1 MGNNVQHVLHTA
13 QGLNRRQVLGNTGG
27 DILDFSASAGMISG
41 MAPQS
46 AAQLAVGHVTGGQ
59 NANDLSLIHEMFPA
73 FAMAPAS
80 PKQHRVNNNHGT
92 FASNGGELWDED
104 PFKKEM

>member
-1 MGNNVQHVLHTA
+1 MT
-13 QGLNRRQVLGNTGG
+13 
-27 DILDFSASAGMISG
+27 
-41 MAPQS
+41 
-46 AAQLAVGHVTGGQ
+46 VGHVTGGH

-73 FAMAPAS
+73 FAMGPSS
-80 PKQHRVNNNHGT
+80 PKQVRMNNNNPSP

>member
-1 MGNNVQHVLHTA
+1 MGNNLQHVIHTA
-13 QGLNRRQVLGNTGG
+13 QGANRRQLGSTGG
-27 DILDFSASAGMISG
+27 EIMDFGGNGMVSG
-41 MAPQS
+41 MAPQT
-46 AAQLAVGHVTGGQ
+46 AANLAVGHVTGGH

-80 PKQHRVNNNHGT
+80 PKQTRVNHITPGA
-92 FASNGGELWDED
+92 FANSGGELWDED

>member
-1 MGNNVQHVLHTA
+1 VNA
-13 QGLNRRQVLGNTGG
+13 GG
-27 DILDFSASAGMISG
+27 DILDFNAPSSMMNGMG
-41 MAPQS
+41 PQT
-46 AAQLAVGHVTGGQ
+46 AAQLAVGHVTGGH

-80 PKQHRVNNNHGT
+80 PEQHRVNNNPGT